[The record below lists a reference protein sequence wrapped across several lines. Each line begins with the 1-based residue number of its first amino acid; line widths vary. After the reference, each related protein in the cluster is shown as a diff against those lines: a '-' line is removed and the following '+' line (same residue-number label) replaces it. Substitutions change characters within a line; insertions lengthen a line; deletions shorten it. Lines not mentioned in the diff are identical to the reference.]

1 MILLSCVTLS
11 ACDKTLPP
19 PKLAEQPK
27 PLAVDPRLCAD
38 LVPAPKIEGSIVAPV
53 TPEERELYRMFL
65 TSLARLVDHDA
76 AGWERAKV
84 AKAACGK

>member
-1 MILLSCVTLS
+1 
-11 ACDKTLPP
+11 
-19 PKLAEQPK
+19 
-27 PLAVDPRLCAD
+27 LCAD